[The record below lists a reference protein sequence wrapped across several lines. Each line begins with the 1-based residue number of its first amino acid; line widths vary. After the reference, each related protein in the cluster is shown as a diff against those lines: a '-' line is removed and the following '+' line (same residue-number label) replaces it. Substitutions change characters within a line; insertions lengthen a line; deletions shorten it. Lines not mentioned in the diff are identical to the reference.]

1 MQVSAGVAVA
11 TGGNWLICKW
21 FRLRPRRKVR
31 TDIMSREYR
40 EGVSAG
46 VPGDAGSEGKVHV
59 LVSACLLGVHCRYN
73 GKGVLDDGVLGLMQD
88 AELVPVCPEVLGGL
102 ATPRQPAE
110 RVGDRVVTVDGVD
123 VTAQYQR
130 GAEET
135 LHLAR
140 LYDCPCAVLK
150 ERSPSC
156 GCGVVY
162 DGTHTGCL
170 TEGDGVTAE
179 VLKAEGIRVFG
190 ESRTLECRTFLEIIK
205 GETDRMENQTNPEK

>member
-1 MQVSAGVAVA
+1 MQGQGR
-11 TGGNWLICKW
+11 T
-21 FRLRPRRKVR
+21 VR
-31 TDIMSREYR
+31 TSFMSREYR
-40 EGVSAG
+40 ENVSAELS
-46 VPGDAGSEGKVHV
+46 GDGGRKGKVHV

-73 GKGVLDDGVLGLMQD
+73 GKGVLDEAVLGLMQD

-162 DGTHTGCL
+162 DGTHTGKL
-170 TEGDGVTAE
+170 TAGNGVAAE
-179 VLKAEGIRVFG
+179 LLGAEHVQVFG
-190 ESRTLECRTFLEIIK
+190 ESRTSECRAFLKNIRK
-205 GETDRMENQTNPEK
+205 ETDDMENRANPEK